1 MKHIVMARFFL
12 RGFGAIGN
20 GPLPSNAPPL
30 RLDLAAPR
38 GVINAAPT
46 QQTAPLQTRA
56 LGMSQ
61 SP

>member
-1 MKHIVMARFFL
+1 MKHTFVARFFCA
-12 RGFGAIGN
+12 RFGAIGN
-20 GPLPSNAPPL
+20 GPLPSNAPTL

-38 GVINAAPT
+38 DVINATPT